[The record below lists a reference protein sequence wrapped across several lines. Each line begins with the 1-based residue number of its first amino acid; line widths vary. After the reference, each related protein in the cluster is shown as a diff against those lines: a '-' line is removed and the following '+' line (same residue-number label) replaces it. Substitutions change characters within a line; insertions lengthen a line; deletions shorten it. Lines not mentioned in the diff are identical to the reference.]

1 MLSAV
6 RSTYGRKPYCCV
18 AMETE
23 GSKQFPVAQLV
34 DWLAVQ
40 YGVFGIN
47 GRVIGGLETTGNG
60 QL

>member
-1 MLSAV
+1 
-6 RSTYGRKPYCCV
+6 
-18 AMETE
+18 METE